1 MKKLLLILA
10 LAVIT
15 CAAYA
20 QSVATIDSS
29 VIMKSEFVEKTSAEL
44 ETTGQQYQTELQ
56 IRQENLFLTENE
68 INDLLNLVNSK
79 GDQNK
84 IKALQD
90 ANIQRSNEYQTLNQT
105 KTLTDEQ
112 KTRQTELANYTK
124 KSKEN
129 LENKANLFNENMNN
143 LITKKREEIDN
154 AIISACEKVAKD
166 KKYSIV
172 IEKNAVFY
180 GGIDITKDV
189 IAALPKVENK

>member
-15 CAAYA
+15 CSAYA
-20 QSVATIDSS
+20 QGVATIDMNT
-29 VIMKSEFVEKTSAEL
+29 IMKSEYVEKSFAEI
-44 ETTGQQYQTELQ
+44 ETTGQKYQTEIQ

-68 INDLLNLVNSK
+68 INDLLNLVNNK
-79 GDQNK
+79 GDQTK
-84 IKALQD
+84 IKELQD
-90 ANIQRSNEYQTLNQT
+90 KNIERSNEYQTLNQT
-105 KTLTDEQ
+105 KTLKDEQ

-129 LENKANLFNENMNN
+129 LENKANLYTENMEN
-143 LITKKREEIDN
+143 LVSKKREETDN
-154 AIISACEKVAKD
+154 AIKAACEKVAKD

-172 IEKNAVFY
+172 IEKTAVFY

-189 IAALPKVENK
+189 IAALPKPDKK

>member
-1 MKKLLLILA
+1 MRKLLLILA
-10 LAVIT
+10 LATIT
-15 CAAYA
+15 CFAYA
-20 QSVATIDSS
+20 QNVATVDMST
-29 VIMKSEFVEKTSAEL
+29 IMKSEYVEKSFAEIDA
-44 ETTGQQYQTELQ
+44 TGQKYQTEIQ

-79 GDQNK
+79 GDQAK

-90 ANIQRSNEYQTLNQT
+90 ENIKRSNEYQTLNQT

-129 LENKANLFNENMNN
+129 LENKANIFTENMES
-143 LITKKREEIDN
+143 LVAKKREEIDK
-154 AIISACEKVAKD
+154 AIMTACEKIAKD

-172 IEKNAVFY
+172 IEKTSVFY

-189 IAALPKVENK
+189 IGALPKPEKK